1 VVVSGPLPLGA
12 FLKLA
17 GAVASGG
24 EAKHLI
30 QASEVTLNGAVETRR
45 GHPVRPGDVVAAG
58 GVEYHACTSP
68 N

>member
-1 VVVSGPLPLGA
+1 VVVKGPLPLGA

-24 EAKHLI
+24 EAKRLI
-30 QASEVTLNGAVETRR
+30 QAGEVVLNGAVETRR
-45 GHPVRPGDVVAAG
+45 GHLVRPGDVATAG